1 MNKSLIKESG
11 YLTEE
16 EIDKLLLELS
26 ERLKKYNNIL
36 IIPPDITRKHS
47 GIGNITSKLYKMI
60 KNNISNI
67 DIMPAL
73 GTHDE
78 MKDQDI
84 INMFGNEIPLDKF
97 IVHKWREDTVKVGEI
112 SESLIRK
119 LSDQKM
125 TEPIPVRINKI
136 IFDDQYD
143 LILSIGQVIPHGV
156 VGMANYTKNIV
167 VGCGGDEIINKS
179 HFLGALTGIER
190 VLGKGETP
198 VRKLYDYCQN
208 EYLND
213 VPILYMLTVN
223 STEINPKTSLTDI
236 KGIFTG
242 KEREVYEKAV
252 KLSQKENIVRVEKP
266 LDKVVVYLNEKKFHS
281 TWIGCKA
288 IYRTR
293 KAIADGGELI
303 IIAPGIEKFGEDK
316 EFDRLIRKYG
326 YKGTEKT
333 LENVR
338 KNKELQQNL
347 SAAAHLI
354 HGSSEDRFKITF
366 ATKKLSKREVEK
378 ANFNYMSIE
387 EALEKYKIKEFK
399 YGFNNIDNGEEIFYI
414 DNPTTGLWVV

>member
-1 MNKSLIKESG
+1 MNKYLIKKSG
-11 YLTEE
+11 YLAEE
-16 EIDKLLLELS
+16 EIDKFLFELS
-26 ERLKKYNNIL
+26 EKLKKYNNIL

-47 GIGNITSKLYKMI
+47 GVGNITSKLYKMI
-60 KNNISNI
+60 KDHIRNI

-78 MKDQDI
+78 MKEHDLLD
-84 INMFGNEIPLDKF
+84 MFGNEIPLDKF
-97 IVHKWREDTVKVGEI
+97 IVHKWREDTVKAGEI
-112 SESLIRK
+112 SESLIRE
-119 LSDQKM
+119 LSDDKM
-125 TEPIPVRINKI
+125 TDPIPVRINKI

-167 VGCGGDEIINKS
+167 IGCGGDEIINKS
-179 HFLGALTGIER
+179 HFLGALTGIEK
-190 VLGKGETP
+190 VLGKGNTP
-198 VRKLYDYCQN
+198 VRKLYDYCQR

-223 STEINPKTSLTDI
+223 STEINPQTSLTDI
-236 KGIFTG
+236 KGIFIG

-252 KLSQKENIVRVEKP
+252 KLSQKENIIRVGKS

-293 KAIADGGELI
+293 KAIADDGELI

-333 LENVR
+333 LGNVR
-338 KNKELQQNL
+338 NNKELQKNL

-354 HGSSEDRFKITF
+354 HGSSEDRFKITY
-366 ATKKLSKREVEK
+366 ATKKLSKSEVEK
-378 ANFNYMSIE
+378 ANFNYLPIE
-387 EALEKYKIKEFK
+387 EALKKYKIDEYK
-399 YGFNNIDNGEEIFYI
+399 YGFNKTTFGEEIFYI

>member
-16 EIDKLLLELS
+16 ELDNLLVELA

-47 GIGNITSKLYKMI
+47 GIGKITSDLYKMLKSQI
-60 KNNISNI
+60 KNI

-78 MKDQDI
+78 MKEQDLI
-84 INMFGNEIPLDKF
+84 DMFGNKIPLDKF
-97 IVHKWREDTVKVGEI
+97 IVHKWREDTINVGEI
-112 SESLIRK
+112 SESLIKK
-119 LSDQKM
+119 LSDNKM
-125 TEPIPVRINKI
+125 EDPIPVRINKR
-136 IFDDQYD
+136 IFDEQYD

-179 HFLGALTGIER
+179 HFLGALTGIEK
-190 VLGKGETP
+190 VLGKGITP
-198 VRKLYDYCQN
+198 VRKLYDHCQE
-208 EYLND
+208 EYLNNI
-213 VPILYMLTVN
+213 PILYMLTVN
-223 STEINPKTSLTDI
+223 SAEINPKTALTDI
-236 KGIFTG
+236 KGIFIGTN
-242 KEREVYEKAV
+242 REVYEKAV
-252 KLSQKENIVRVEKP
+252 NLSQKENIIKVKKP
-266 LDKVVVYLNEKKFHS
+266 LEKVVVYLNEKKFHS

-303 IIAPGIEKFGEDK
+303 IIAPGLEKFGEDK

-326 YKGTEKT
+326 YRGTEKT
-333 LENVR
+333 LKNVR
-338 KNKELQQNL
+338 ENEELQKNL

-366 ATKKLSKREVEK
+366 ATKKLSKNEVEN
-378 ANFNYMSIE
+378 ANFNYIPLE
-387 EALEKYKIKEFK
+387 KALKKYKIEEYE
-399 YGFNNIDNGEEIFYI
+399 YGFNKTDTGEEIFFI